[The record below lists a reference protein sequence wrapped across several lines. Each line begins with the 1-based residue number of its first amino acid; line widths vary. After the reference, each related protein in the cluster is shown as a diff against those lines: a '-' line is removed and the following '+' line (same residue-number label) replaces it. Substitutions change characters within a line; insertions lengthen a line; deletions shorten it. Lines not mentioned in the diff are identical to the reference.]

1 MSQTETFVTK
11 IRKKGKKNKRLHHTN
26 MTMNARASIVKLT
39 RADKA
44 VGFEIYEDFG
54 RALTST
60 DYSVSNNLFGFL
72 VHSYSTSNPELSP
85 VPCNLSSYSENYYFP
100 PATPNL
106 TASVAYY
113 ILTTKQYPSA
123 ISGRAVPSGAT
134 FDTMTTAGVYNIAN
148 NCSGYPT
155 TSGTNYNYG
164 ILLVATTASP
174 NGSQSNMF

>member
-1 MSQTETFVTK
+1 MCNSSLARTIQSNLYIGNTNRYPYLYLTRNTSGVGLGILHDFGKAVSGTDATVSKSQT
-11 IRKKGKKNKRLHHTN
+11 
-26 MTMNARASIVKLT
+26 
-39 RADKA
+39 
-44 VGFEIYEDFG
+44 
-54 RALTST
+54 ALCE
-60 DYSVSNNLFGFL
+60 Y
-72 VHSYSTSNPELSP
+72 SYSTGSTSSSGDGYTSNL
-85 VPCNLSSYSENYYFP
+85 LSYSENYYL
-100 PATPNL
+100 PACNANL
-106 TASVAYY
+106 AASVAYY
-113 ILTTKQYPSA
+113 ILTTKEYPSA